1 MKSINN
7 KQKNCVFCYFAF
19 RLFSITF
26 LWLQRE
32 DKYCLA
38 KIDSRHHFLIEEIAV
53 LTTLFD
59 IPLMKSTNSKQKI
72 VHLNISQIRVGL
84 TMSNLFLFN
93 RCFVVIISSIQTVIT
108 YQLNENEK
116 LMHYGLWFDSGC
128 KISFPLAKSCV
139 NTIL

>member
-1 MKSINN
+1 LRRNESGRFGDLKSDSN
-7 KQKNCVFCYFAF
+7 K
-19 RLFSITF
+19 
-26 LWLQRE
+26 
-32 DKYCLA
+32 
-38 KIDSRHHFLIEEIAV
+38 
-53 LTTLFD
+53 
-59 IPLMKSTNSKQKI
+59 KI
-72 VHLNISQIRVGL
+72 VHLNISQIKVGL

-108 YQLNENEK
+108 YAVNICILFGDAESDEYCNLNENEK